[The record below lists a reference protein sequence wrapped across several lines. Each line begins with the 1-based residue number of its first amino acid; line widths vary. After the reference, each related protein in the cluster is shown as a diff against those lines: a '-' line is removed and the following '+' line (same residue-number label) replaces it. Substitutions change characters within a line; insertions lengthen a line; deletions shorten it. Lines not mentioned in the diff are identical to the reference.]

1 MKPIRLLTLLMLF
14 VCGSLFAFDAAAM
27 QIFVKT
33 ASGKHIT
40 LEVEPTDQISEVKQK
55 ITDAEDYTADAFY
68 LVFAGI
74 TLADE
79 FTLQDYSIQKDST
92 LHLILLD
99 DNFTFTLSAD
109 GLAYSIAAKDPA
121 TLSGQ
126 VCLPVV
132 YKGLPV
138 KSVAEKGFSMCRG
151 VTSFVLPEGYILLHP
166 FAFNGC
172 VEMTT
177 VKLPSTLGEIGHH
190 TFNSCLKLKEIDL
203 PGHLVTLGSEAFHDC
218 YELTRVTLSDELM
231 EIGEYTFYYCSKLTE
246 ITIPASVTKIDIGAF
261 DGCNGLTSMTM
272 LGEPP
277 VISENTFQRYD
288 FALNVPYGKKTLYES
303 ADYWKNF
310 GANII
315 ETPLPEGTVD
325 LAKGDIII
333 TPSGYTQSD
342 NTIAATAPITVIS
355 SESPCG
361 NHITVSGGTAEN
373 PVKFTIDNIYADN
386 SGSGAFSAIEIADG
400 ANALL
405 VLKGNNRLI
414 GGREYP
420 AVRVVP
426 GASLTIDG
434 DADATLDAVA
444 GPGGGGGAAGIGSK
458 IYEACGNITVNGG
471 LIRATGSTGGA
482 GVGTGWT
489 WGRDDK
495 GVNGVLTING
505 GIVLAKGSTGLAQG
519 NNGISVTTGVGSVQ
533 GTLKVVLNG
542 GYLNSK
548 ANDRTVVTDA
558 AGNALDCVT
567 LDGIEPQTMW
577 RANQAGAETD
587 VLADNDG
594 ICYVWVPAGKTIEDA
609 VAPRHLV
616 RVFVT
621 NFPQFAAVRGGG
633 IYEAGATAEL
643 NVCPDAPEWLFKAW
657 ADGTD
662 GSSRTV
668 TVAEG
673 TSTYNAEIAYYR
685 LLKLDVAEHEHGYY
699 VNDNPSGEY
708 EYGSKVEIETRPLRS
723 DMTFDGWSDN
733 NYARRRTLTITSD
746 LELKPVFKSV
756 FRVRVLDVDA
766 ATCELTMIEAVHYD
780 YEDFMTEPSDW
791 VIPSEFE
798 IDGNTYTL
806 MAINPDMSMVEGVNL
821 RSLTIPETV
830 TEVSPAM
837 FSFLTRVGLS
847 EVTCRAQTP
856 PSLSRGAE
864 SFYDD
869 VSNMSLAVPD
879 GTLEAYKVAP
889 GWKDFG
895 GLRVS
900 TGIDGIVTDGGIDP
914 SASVTIWNLQGV
926 CVASAMPL
934 DDAVASL
941 AKGVY
946 IVRQADKTFKLMK

>member
-1 MKPIRLLTLLMLF
+1 MKPVRLLTLLMLF

-40 LEVEPTDQISEVKQK
+40 LEVEPTDQISGVKQK
-55 ITDAEDYTADAFY
+55 ITDKEDYEADTFY
-68 LVFAGI
+68 LVFAGM
-74 TLADE
+74 TLEDK

-109 GLAYSIAAKDPA
+109 GLAYSIAAKEPA
-121 TLSGQ
+121 TLSGRII
-126 VCLPVV
+126 LPVI

-138 KSVAEKGFSMCRG
+138 TSVAEKGFSMCRS
-151 VTSFVLPEGYILLHP
+151 VTSFVVPEGYILLQP

-172 VEMTT
+172 VEMTAI
-177 VKLPSTLGEIGHH
+177 KLPSTLRMVRHH
-190 TFNSCLKLKEIDL
+190 AFESCLKLKEADL
-203 PGHLVTLGSEAFHDC
+203 PADLVGLGSEAFHNC
-218 YELTRVTLSDELM
+218 YELTRVTLPEGLG

-246 ITIPASVTKIDIGAF
+246 ITIPASVTKIDRGAF

-310 GANII
+310 GANIN

-325 LAKGDIII
+325 LANGDIII

-386 SGSGAFSAIEIADG
+386 SESGAVSPVEIADG

-405 VLKGNNRLI
+405 VLKGNNRLV

-420 AVRVVP
+420 AVRVML

-444 GPGGGGGAAGIGSK
+444 GPGGGGGAAGIGGK
-458 IYEACGNITVNGG
+458 IYEPCGNITVNGG

-482 GVGTGWT
+482 GIGTGWT
-489 WGRDDK
+489 WNRDDK

-505 GIVLAKGSTGLAQG
+505 GIVLAKGSNGLSQG

-594 ICYVWVPAGKTIEDA
+594 ICYVWVPAGKTIENA

-616 RVFVT
+616 RVVVT
-621 NFPQFAAVRGGG
+621 NFPQFATVRGGG

-699 VNDNPSGEY
+699 VNGNPSGEY
-708 EYGSKVEIETRPLRS
+708 EYGSQIEIETRPLRS
-723 DMTFDGWSDN
+723 DMTFDGWSDD
-733 NYARRRTLTITSD
+733 NYVRRRTLTITSD
-746 LELKPVFKSV
+746 MELKPVFRSV
-756 FRVRVLDVDA
+756 FVARVLDDDA
-766 ATCELTMIEAVHYD
+766 ATCELAMIEATHYD

-798 IDGNTYTL
+798 IEGKTYTL
-806 MAINPDMSMVEGVNL
+806 TAINTHMNMAEGVNL

-830 TEVSPAM
+830 TEVSPSM
-837 FSFLTRVGLS
+837 FMELTRAGLS

-864 SFYDD
+864 SFYDE

-879 GTLEAYKVAP
+879 GTLEAYKAAP

-895 GLRVS
+895 GLRVT
-900 TGIDGIVTDGGIDP
+900 TGIDDIVTDGGIDP
-914 SASVTIWNLQGV
+914 SVPVTVWNLQGV

-946 IVRQADKTFKLMK
+946 IVRQTDKTFKLIK

>member
-1 MKPIRLLTLLMLF
+1 MKPVRLLTLLMLF

-33 ASGKHIT
+33 ATGKHIT

-55 ITDAEDYTADAFY
+55 ITDTEDYEADTFY
-68 LVFAGI
+68 LVFAGK
-74 TLADE
+74 TLEDK

-92 LHLILLD
+92 LHMIMLD
-99 DNFTFTLSAD
+99 DNFTFTLSND
-109 GLAYSIAAKDPA
+109 GMSYSIAAKDPA

-126 VCLPVV
+126 VCLPVT

-138 KSVAEKGFSMCRG
+138 KSVVEKGFSMCRG
-151 VTSFVLPEGYILLHP
+151 VTSFVVPEGYTLLQP

-172 VEMTT
+172 VEMTAI
-177 VKLPSTLGEIGHH
+177 KLPSTLRMVRHH
-190 TFNSCLKLKEIDL
+190 AFESCLKLKEADL
-203 PGHLVTLGSEAFHDC
+203 PAHLVALGSEAFHNC
-218 YELTRVTLSDELM
+218 YELTRVTLPEGLG

-246 ITIPASVTKIDIGAF
+246 ITIPASVTKIDRGAF
-261 DGCNGLTSMTM
+261 DGCSGLTSLTM

-277 VISENTFQRYD
+277 MISENTFQRYD
-288 FALNVPYGKKTLYES
+288 LTLNVPYGKKTLYES

-342 NTIAATAPITVIS
+342 NTIAASAPITVIS
-355 SESPCG
+355 SESLCG

-373 PVKFTIDNIYADN
+373 PVKFTIDNVYADN
-386 SGSGAFSAIEIADG
+386 SASEAVSPVEIADG

-405 VLKGNNRLI
+405 VLKGNNRLV

-434 DADATLDAVA
+434 DAYATLDALA
-444 GPGGGGGAAGIGSK
+444 GPGGGGGGAGIGSK
-458 IYEACGNITVNGG
+458 IYEACGNITINGG
-471 LIRATGSTGGA
+471 IIRATGSTGGA
-482 GVGTGWT
+482 GIGTGWT

-505 GIVLAKGSTGLAQG
+505 GIVFAKGSNGLAQG

-533 GTLKVVLNG
+533 GTLNIVLNG

-548 ANDRTVVTDA
+548 ANDRTVVTDG
-558 AGNALDCVT
+558 AGNALDCLT
-567 LDGIEPQTMW
+567 IDGLSPDYLGDA
-577 RANQAGAETD
+577 RQAGVMTRVMADHSGVCYLWVTKDMTAEQ
-587 VLADNDG
+587 
-594 ICYVWVPAGKTIEDA
+594 A

-616 RVFVT
+616 QVFVT
-621 NFPQFAAVRGGG
+621 NYPRFAEALGGG
-633 IYEAGATAEL
+633 FYEAGATAEL
-643 NVCPDAPEWLFKAW
+643 NVRPNTPEWLFKAW

-662 GSSRTV
+662 DAARTV

-673 TSTYNAEIAYYR
+673 TATYNAEIAYYR
-685 LLKLDVAEHEHGYY
+685 LLKLDAAEHEHGYY
-699 VNDNPSGEY
+699 VNGNPSGEY
-708 EYGSKVEIETRPLRS
+708 EYGSQIEIETRPLRS

-733 NYARRRTLTITSD
+733 SYARRRTLTLTSD
-746 LELKPVFKSV
+746 LELKPSFRSV
-756 FRVRVLDVDA
+756 FSVHVLDEDA
-766 ATCELTMIEAVHYD
+766 ATCELAMIEATHDYD
-780 YEDFMTEPSDW
+780 DFENEPSDW
-791 VIPSEFE
+791 VIPAEFE
-798 IDGNTYTL
+798 IEGKTYTL
-806 MAINPDMSMVEGVNL
+806 TAIDPHMNMVEGVNL
-821 RSLTIPETV
+821 HSLTIPETV
-830 TEVSPAM
+830 TEVSPSM
-837 FSFLTRVGLS
+837 FMELTRAGLS

-856 PSLSRGAE
+856 PSLSHGAE

-879 GTLEAYKVAP
+879 GTLEAYKAAP

-900 TGIDGIVTDGGIDP
+900 TGIDGIVTDGDIDP
-914 SASVTIWNLQGV
+914 SLPVTVWNLQGV
-926 CVASAMPL
+926 CVASAVPL